1 MQFFYDGQIRRYVT
15 QLMRLM
21 SNFPVKYGD
30 GTIKTV
36 PVMYGDLSRQVA
48 HLIKE
53 NSESKLPSA
62 PRMSVYITGLEQ
74 DRDRTQDATFIDKLN
89 LKEREYDSDTGTYL
103 NSQGKNYTV
112 ERLMPAPYM
121 LRANVDIWTSN
132 TDQKLQIIEQIG
144 VWFNPTLELQTT
156 DNFVDWTSI
165 TTLELENINWTN
177 RTVPMGLESEVD
189 IATLGFKIPIY
200 ISPPTKVKRLGVI
213 QNIITSLFDEES
225 GNIEEGITR
234 PELNAYDDSITAGM
248 SENEFGR
255 KAVTETTD
263 QMANVNYL
271 NYPIY
276 IEGETAKIIRRGV
289 VGGISWRDVIESSPG
304 VFRAGLSKIFV
315 NNKNSSSIVTGTF
328 SLNPLD
334 DSMISINWDEDSF
347 PQDTIINGPS
357 GDRTS
362 IDYIINPLTFNPTT
376 IKNEGTRLLLLN
388 DVGNVESV
396 EGAPAW
402 RNNDT
407 TNFVASANDIVEWDG
422 SSWHIVFD
430 ASESTTTTYTTNLN
444 TNVQYRY
451 SDNNWLLSID
461 GEYPVGTWR
470 IQLED

>member
-1 MQFFYDGQIRRYVT
+1 MQFFYDGQIRRYIT

-48 HLIKE
+48 HLIKD
-53 NSESKLPSA
+53 NSENKLPSA

-89 LKEREYDSDTGTYL
+89 LKEREYDTDTGSYL
-103 NSQGKNYTV
+103 NTQGKNYTV

-121 LRANVDIWTSN
+121 LRANVDVWTSN
-132 TDQKLQIIEQIG
+132 TDQKLQIIEQVG

-177 RTVPMGLESEVD
+177 RTIPMGLESEVD

-234 PELNAYDDSITAGM
+234 PQTNAYDDSITAGVT
-248 SENEFGR
+248 ENEHGR
-255 KAVTETTD
+255 KAVTESTD

-276 IEGETAKIIRRGV
+276 VEGSTAKIIKRGV
-289 VGGISWRDVIESSPG
+289 VGGISWRDVVESAPG
-304 VFRAGLSKIFV
+304 FYQAGLSKVFV
-315 NNKNSSSIVTGTF
+315 NNKNSSATVTGTF
-328 SLNPLD
+328 SLNPID
-334 DSMISINWDEDSF
+334 DNMISINWDMDSF
-347 PQDTIINGPS
+347 PQDTIIPGPT

-362 IDYIINPLTFNPTT
+362 IDYIIDPLTFNPTT
-376 IKNEGTRLLLLN
+376 IKNAGTRLLLLD
-388 DVGNVESV
+388 DVGNADSV
-396 EGAPAW
+396 EGPAAW
-402 RNNDT
+402 RNTDN

-422 SSWHIVFD
+422 AKWHIVFD
-430 ASESTTTTYTTNLN
+430 ASEATTTTYTTNLN

-451 SDNNWLLSID
+451 SDSNWLLSID

>member
-1 MQFFYDGQIRRYVT
+1 MQHFYDGQIRRYVT

-21 SNFPVKYGD
+21 SNFPVKFGD

-48 HLIKE
+48 HLIKD
-53 NSESKLPSA
+53 NSENKLPSA

-74 DRDRTQDATFIDKLN
+74 DRDRTQDATFVDKLN
-89 LKEREYDSDTGTYL
+89 IKERQYDEDANEYL

-112 ERLMPAPYM
+112 ERLMPTPYM

-132 TDQKLQIIEQIG
+132 TDQKLQLVEQIG

-234 PELNAYDDSITAGM
+234 PQTNAYDDSITAGVT
-248 SENEFGR
+248 ENEHGR
-255 KAVTETTD
+255 KAVTESTD

-271 NYPIY
+271 NYPVY
-276 IEGETAKIIRRGV
+276 VEGASAKIIRRGV
-289 VGGISWRDVIESSPG
+289 VGGISWRDIIESSPG
-304 VFRAGLSKIFV
+304 MFQAGLSKVFV

-334 DSMISINWDEDSF
+334 DSMISINWDMDSF
-347 PQDTIINGPS
+347 PQDTIITGPT

-362 IDYIINPLTFNPTT
+362 IDYIIDPLTFNPTT
-376 IKNEGTRLLLLN
+376 IKIAGTRLLLLD
-388 DVGNVESV
+388 DVGNADSV
-396 EGAPAW
+396 EGPAAW
-402 RNNDT
+402 RNTDN

-422 SSWHIVFD
+422 AKWHIVFD
-430 ASESTTTTYTTNLN
+430 ASEATTTTYTTNLN
-444 TNVQYRY
+444 TSVQYRY
-451 SDNNWLLSID
+451 SDSNWLLSID

>member
-48 HLIKE
+48 HLIKD
-53 NSESKLPSA
+53 NSENKLPSA

-89 LKEREYDSDTGTYL
+89 LKEREYDTDTGSYL
-103 NSQGKNYTV
+103 NTQGKNYTV

-121 LRANVDIWTSN
+121 LRANVDVWTSN
-132 TDQKLQIIEQIG
+132 TDQKLQIIEQVG

-234 PELNAYDDSITAGM
+234 PQTNAYDDSITAGVT
-248 SENEFGR
+248 ENEHGR
-255 KAVTETTD
+255 KAVTESTD

-271 NYPIY
+271 NYPVY
-276 IEGETAKIIRRGV
+276 VEGASAKIIRRGV
-289 VGGISWRDVIESSPG
+289 VGGISWRDIIESSPG
-304 VFRAGLSKIFV
+304 VFQAGLSKVFV

-334 DSMISINWDEDSF
+334 DSMISINWDMDSF
-347 PQDTIINGPS
+347 PQDTIITGPT

-362 IDYIINPLTFNPTT
+362 IDYIIDPLTFNPTT
-376 IKNEGTRLLLLN
+376 IKNAGTRLLLLD
-388 DVGNVESV
+388 DVGNADSA
-396 EGAPAW
+396 EGPAAW
-402 RNNDT
+402 RNTDN

-422 SSWHIVFD
+422 AKWHIVFD
-430 ASESTTTTYTTNLN
+430 ASEATATTYTTNLN